1 MDILKVWSLKG
12 DRKEDTM
19 GDGEGNAKKDIKEIQ
34 RKRQKE
40 KHKRDI

>member
-12 DRKEDTM
+12 DGKEDTM
-19 GDGEGNAKKDIKEIQ
+19 GDGKGNAKEIQ